1 MTETIRVSDEDY
13 ERIAAAA
20 AVLGLTFSEVVELG
34 LSTDLL
40 NESPRQNARRALQNY
55 YVYILGQYDEPH
67 EVPVE
72 ELTFEG
78 PQQAMTALTIG
89 QEKRESRMAKAAEGA
104 ASE

>member
-20 AVLGLTFSEVVELG
+20 EVLGLTFSEVVELG

-40 NESPRQNARRALQNY
+40 TESPRQNARRALQNY
-55 YVYILGQYDEPH
+55 YVYILGEYDEPR
-67 EVPVE
+67 EVPVDE
-72 ELTFEG
+72 REFEG

-89 QEKRESRMAKAAEGA
+89 QEKRESRMAKEEE
-104 ASE
+104 SSD

>member
-1 MTETIRVSDEDY
+1 MTETVRVSDEDY

-20 AVLGLTFSEVVELG
+20 EVLGLTFPEVVELG

-55 YVYILGQYDEPH
+55 FVYILGEYDDPH

-72 ELTFEG
+72 DLEFEG
-78 PQQAMTALTIG
+78 PKQAMTALTIG
-89 QEKRESRMAKAAEGA
+89 QEKRESRMAADAED
-104 ASE
+104 AS

>member
-20 AVLGLTFSEVVELG
+20 EVLGLTFSEVVELG

-40 NESPRQNARRALQNY
+40 TESPRQNARRALQNY
-55 YVYILGQYDEPH
+55 YVYILGEYDEPH
-67 EVPVE
+67 EVPVDE
-72 ELTFEG
+72 REFEG

-89 QEKRESRMAKAAEGA
+89 QEKRESRMAKEEES
-104 ASE
+104 SE